1 MNGAQWPVFRYFYRK
16 FENLEQNNF
25 LFMRPGE
32 VYKYVNVKQSE
43 LQSQVLTVLVL
54 TVVTFHVSLEYNIT
68 VQLVSSFM
76 CSHSIHFYKFNL
88 MTLSEAQIIS
98 WLKIWRLIQ
107 NQLEKISK

>member
-43 LQSQVLTVLVL
+43 LQSQVLTVLGLNFCNVPRVSGIQYYSA
-54 TVVTFHVSLEYNIT
+54 TGQFIHVFS
-68 VQLVSSFM
+68 
-76 CSHSIHFYKFNL
+76 
-88 MTLSEAQIIS
+88 
-98 WLKIWRLIQ
+98 
-107 NQLEKISK
+107 

>member
-43 LQSQVLTVLVL
+43 LQSQVLTVLGLNFCNVP
-54 TVVTFHVSLEYNIT
+54 HVSGIQYYSAT
-68 VQLVSSFM
+68 GQF
-76 CSHSIHFYKFNL
+76 IHVF
-88 MTLSEAQIIS
+88 S
-98 WLKIWRLIQ
+98 
-107 NQLEKISK
+107 